1 MSNFDCLA
9 RKKELLITN
18 YSLQI
23 AIEMKGTFPLER
35 FAELRTPFYYYDTD
49 LLRQTLSAITTEAGK
64 HEGFMVHYAI
74 KANANPKILRVIRQA
89 GLGADCVSG
98 GEIEACVRAGFPG
111 QKIVFAG
118 VGKSDWEI
126 NLGLDYDIFC
136 FNVESIPE
144 LEVIN
149 ELAAAKGKVAR
160 VAFRLNPNVGA
171 HTHANIT
178 TGLAENKFGIAMR
191 DMMTVIERANEMEHI
206 KVVGLHFHIGSQIL
220 DMGDFQA
227 LCNRVNDLQD
237 ELERHH
243 IRLEH
248 INVGGGLGVDY
259 QHPNR
264 VPIPDF
270 KAYFS
275 TYARQ
280 LKLRP
285 GQTLHFELGRAV
297 VAQMGTLVTR
307 TLYVKEGA
315 VKKFAIVDAGFT
327 DLIRPALYQAYHKIE
342 NISSYEPVE
351 TYDVVGP
358 ICESTDV
365 FAKQIDLNCCHR
377 GDLLAIRSAGA
388 YGEIMA
394 SQYNC
399 RPLPKGYTSDELL

>member
-1 MSNFDCLA
+1 
-9 RKKELLITN
+9 
-18 YSLQI
+18 
-23 AIEMKGTFPLER
+23 MKGIFPIDKFER
-35 FAELRTPFYYYDTD
+35 IQTPFYYYDTE
-49 LLRQTLSAITTEAGK
+49 LLRATLHAINTEVSK
-64 HEGFMVHYAI
+64 HEGFVVHYAV
-74 KANANPKILRVIRQA
+74 KANANPKVLRVIREA

-98 GEIEACVRAGFPG
+98 GEIEAALKAGFAAN
-111 QKIVFAG
+111 KIVYAG

-126 NLGLDYDIFC
+126 ELGLDNDIFS

-149 ELAAAKGKVAR
+149 ELAGQKGKTAR
-160 VAFRLNPNVGA
+160 IALRINPDVGA

-178 TGLAENKFGIAMR
+178 TGLAENKFGIDMR
-191 DMMTVIERANEMEHI
+191 DMLKVIIEASHMPYI

-220 DMGDFQA
+220 DMGDFEA
-227 LCNRVNDLQD
+227 LCNRVNELQL
-237 ELERHH
+237 ELERNR
-243 IRLEH
+243 ITVEH
-248 INVGGGLGVDY
+248 INVGGGLGIDY

-264 VPIPDF
+264 VPLPDF
-270 KAYFS
+270 KAYFD
-275 TYARQ
+275 TYAKK

-297 VAQMGTLVTR
+297 VAQCGSLITR
-307 TLYVKEGA
+307 TLYIKEGA
-315 VKKFAIVDAGFT
+315 VKKFCIVDAGFT

-342 NISSYEPVE
+342 NLSSDEPAE

-365 FAKQIDLNCCHR
+365 FAKQIDLNRTHR

-399 RPLPKGYTSDELL
+399 RKLPIGYMSDEL